1 MASDTDP
8 FNASERGEQEPLLG
22 ASQRPL
28 LEDERPVSP
37 KPQHEEATR
46 DQSAWKRSAW
56 KIVWAVLA
64 IFVLAIFIKGW
75 IDAKDTD
82 VRGFP

>member
-8 FNASERGEQEPLLG
+8 FNASERGEQAPLLG
-22 ASQRPL
+22 GSQRPL
-28 LEDERPVSP
+28 LEDERPISP

-46 DQSAWKRSAW
+46 GRYEW
-56 KIVWAVLA
+56 KIVWAFLA

-75 IDAKDTD
+75 IGAKDTD
-82 VRGFP
+82 VRCFP

>member
-1 MASDTDP
+1 MASNTDP
-8 FNASERGEQEPLLG
+8 VNASERGEREPLLG
-22 ASQRPL
+22 DSQRPL
-28 LEDERPVSP
+28 LEDERPISP
-37 KPQHEEATR
+37 KPQHEEATTGR
-46 DQSAWKRSAW
+46 SAWKTSPW

-82 VRGFP
+82 VRCFP